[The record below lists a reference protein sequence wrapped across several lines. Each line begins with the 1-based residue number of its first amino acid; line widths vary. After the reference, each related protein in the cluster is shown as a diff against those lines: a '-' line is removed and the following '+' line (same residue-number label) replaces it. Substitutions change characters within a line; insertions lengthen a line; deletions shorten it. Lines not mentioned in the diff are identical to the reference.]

1 MTFELQHF
9 IMWRWVLLCDYCSCF
24 YICRRPLKFDR
35 LSMSAYHRHFS
46 QVSLPFSEFVHH
58 HNCPLSLSNHPGG
71 RCSDLCQHT
80 TSVTVLHIFELHD
93 MSMGHARLVCTH
105 FYFFTPCERFGSYR
119 FPSPPNGS
127 LLELPTMLFLTKVL
141 SVEETLMYFGYTYAP
156 NLTHQGA
163 SVITRI
169 SSANGYR
176 NPTSSK
182 HPLVHSWTKNA
193 FPKGPKLYNQL

>member
-1 MTFELQHF
+1 
-9 IMWRWVLLCDYCSCF
+9 
-24 YICRRPLKFDR
+24 
-35 LSMSAYHRHFS
+35 
-46 QVSLPFSEFVHH
+46 
-58 HNCPLSLSNHPGG
+58 
-71 RCSDLCQHT
+71 
-80 TSVTVLHIFELHD
+80 
-93 MSMGHARLVCTH
+93 
-105 FYFFTPCERFGSYR
+105 
-119 FPSPPNGS
+119 
-127 LLELPTMLFLTKVL
+127 MLFLTKVL

-182 HPLVHSWTKNA
+182 HSLVHSWTKNA